1 MHDTNLSLVVINHL
15 NIAIIIIIII
25 IICLLGCKSMPT
37 SGSRAEF
44 LAVDELGPANDI
56 KYGRT
61 GGWFV
66 STKKAILLGL
76 LVISAMVL
84 VGILVHYIA
93 TCKGEKLVN
102 LPISSNDP
110 K

>member
-1 MHDTNLSLVVINHL
+1 
-15 NIAIIIIIII
+15 
-25 IICLLGCKSMPT
+25 MPT

-44 LAVDELGPANDI
+44 LAVDELGASSDI

-76 LVISAMVL
+76 LVILAMVL

-93 TCKGEKLVN
+93 TWKGEKLVK
-102 LPISSNDP
+102 LLCLSNELKQLSFRRLVDIHTT
-110 K
+110 